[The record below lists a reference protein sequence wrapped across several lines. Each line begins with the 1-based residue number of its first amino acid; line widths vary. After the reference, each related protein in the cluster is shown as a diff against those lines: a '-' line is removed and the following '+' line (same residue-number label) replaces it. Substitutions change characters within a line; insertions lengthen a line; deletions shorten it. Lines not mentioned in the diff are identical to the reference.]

1 MKQKA
6 MELKLVVRP
15 IVGCLTHSHFREGPC
30 RAGHLEDMT
39 PEAEK
44 KAADTAFAAVKET
57 LKQATDEIEILP
69 AVDTRYDEKFVVGE
83 DVFAQIEADMDRAD
97 FFLCMNWRIPKLEC

>member
-6 MELKLVVRP
+6 MELKLVVRL
-15 IVGCLTHSHFREGPC
+15 IVGCLTHSHFWEGPC

-57 LKQATDEIEILP
+57 LKQATDEIEFLDAID
-69 AVDTRYDEKFVVGE
+69 ARYDEKFVVGE
-83 DVFAQIEADMDRAD
+83 DVFAQIEADMDKVH